1 MGTKI
6 ISGILQRLDLNAFM
20 VSSVP
25 ESADTGQIFKCLSQ
39 NQINIAF
46 VSQVPLNNGCSNIIL
61 CVDKSNKSSAFT
73 ELEKLKPIIS
83 AQKII
88 SLHKVGILSIFP
100 HKEHAFIINKIVQ
113 SLSIENIPLLAM
125 GNSLSSISCVI
136 NEEKVPDAIRRLS
149 KEFGLI

>member
-1 MGTKI
+1 MGNKI

-25 ESADTGQIFKCLSQ
+25 ESADAGEIFKCLSQ
-39 NQINIAF
+39 NQINIEF
-46 VSQVPLNNGCSNIIL
+46 VSQVPLDNGCSHIIL

-83 AQKII
+83 AREII
-88 SLHKVGILSIFP
+88 PLHKVGILSIFP
-100 HKEHAFIINKIVQ
+100 HKEHAFIINKIIQ
-113 SLSIENIPLLAM
+113 SLSLEGIPVLAM

-136 NEEKVPDAIRRLS
+136 NEEKVPDAIRHLS

>member
-1 MGTKI
+1 MEKKI

-25 ESADTGQIFKCLSQ
+25 ESADTGKIFKCLSQ
-39 NQINIAF
+39 SQINIEF
-46 VSQVPLNNGCSNIIL
+46 VSQVPLDNGCSNIFL
-61 CVDKSNKSSAFT
+61 CVDKSNKSSALT

-83 AQKII
+83 AREII

>member
-1 MGTKI
+1 METKI

-39 NQINIAF
+39 SQINIEF
-46 VSQVPLNNGCSNIIL
+46 VNQVPLDNGYSNIIL
-61 CVDKSNKSSAFT
+61 CVDRSNRSSAFT

-83 AQKII
+83 ARKII

-100 HKEHAFIINKIVQ
+100 HKEHAFIINKIVR
-113 SLSIENIPLLAM
+113 SLSLEGIPVLAM

-136 NEEKVPDAIRRLS
+136 NEEKVPDAIRQLS

>member
-1 MGTKI
+1 MEKKI

-25 ESADTGQIFKCLSQ
+25 ESTDTGKIFKCLSQ
-39 NQINIAF
+39 SQINIEF
-46 VSQVPLNNGCSNIIL
+46 VNQVPLDNECSNIFL
-61 CVDKSNKSSAFT
+61 CVDKSNKSSALT

-83 AQKII
+83 AREII

-100 HKEHAFIINKIVQ
+100 HKEHAFIINKIVR
-113 SLSIENIPLLAM
+113 SLSLEGIPVLAM
-125 GNSLSSISCVI
+125 GNSLSSISCVVD
-136 NEEKVPDAIRRLS
+136 EEKLPDAIRRLS

>member
-1 MGTKI
+1 MEKKI
-6 ISGILQRLDLNAFM
+6 ISGILQRLDLNAFL
-20 VSSVP
+20 VSSVT
-25 ESADTGQIFKCLSQ
+25 EKADTGQIFRSLSQ
-39 NQINIAF
+39 SQINIEF
-46 VSQVPLNNGCSNIIL
+46 VNQVPLDNGYSNIIL

-88 SLHKVGILSIFP
+88 SLDKVGILSTFP

-113 SLSIENIPLLAM
+113 SLSIENIPVLAM

-136 NEEKVPDAIRRLS
+136 NEEKVPNAIQQLS

>member
-6 ISGILQRLDLNAFM
+6 ISGILQRLDLNAFII
-20 VSSVP
+20 SSVP
-25 ESADTGQIFKCLSQ
+25 ESADTGQIFRNLSQ
-39 NQINIAF
+39 NQINIEF
-46 VSQVPLNNGCSNIIL
+46 VNQVPLDNRCSNIIL
-61 CVDKSNKSSAFT
+61 CVDKRNNSSAFT

-83 AQKII
+83 ARKII

-100 HKEHAFIINKIVQ
+100 HKEHAFIINKIIR
-113 SLSIENIPLLAM
+113 SLSIENIPVLAM